1 MLFKSDLNS
10 SLAKQWV
17 MSIGMLKKYSE
28 EISELT
34 DFLFQF
40 YTVIFL

>member
-10 SLAKQWV
+10 SLAKL
-17 MSIGMLKKYSE
+17 MSIGMPKKYSE
-28 EISELT
+28 EISELI